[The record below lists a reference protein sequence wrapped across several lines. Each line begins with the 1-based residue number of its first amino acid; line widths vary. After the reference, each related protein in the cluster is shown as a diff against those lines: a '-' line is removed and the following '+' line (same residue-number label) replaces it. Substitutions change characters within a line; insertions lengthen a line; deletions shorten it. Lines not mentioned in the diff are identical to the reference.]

1 MATLPQVKTLNAN
14 SVDIMNAIRNSASS
28 NYQDYVP
35 KAKNTL
41 SSIKEIG
48 TIIMD
53 YSALQ
58 NEFLNALINRI
69 GRVMITSK
77 MYSNPW
83 TVFKKGLI
91 DFGETI
97 EEIFVNIAKPFEYNV
112 ENSENKVFARETPD
126 VRSAFHALNYQ
137 KFYKVTIENNQLK
150 QAFLSWDGVTD
161 LITKIINSMYAGA
174 NYDEFLVMKYTL
186 AKNIL
191 NGRLTPVTTPA
202 LTTENMKTVAS
213 TIKGVSNSYEFM
225 SKKYNAAK
233 VENYADKNNQYL
245 IVNADFDA
253 VMDIEVLASAFNM
266 DKAEFSG
273 HKIMVDG
280 FGNLD
285 NERLALLFKND
296 TTYTAITDDEM
307 KALNAIPA
315 VLIDKEWF
323 MIFDNLYEF
332 TEQYNGEG
340 MYWNYWYHIWK
351 TFSVSPFANATVFV
365 PETPT
370 VTSVTVTPATL
381 TTSAGQIVQL
391 SVDVKT
397 TNFAPKTVVW
407 TTNNDKAKVDIYGK
421 VTLSPDLEKSTEII
435 VTATSTFDN
444 TKTGT
449 STITIS

>member
-1 MATLPQVKTLNAN
+1 MATIPQVKTLNAN
-14 SVDIMNAIRNSASS
+14 SVEIMNAIRNSASA

-35 KAKNTL
+35 KATNNL

-112 ENSENKVFARETPD
+112 ENSENKVFAREKPD
-126 VRSAFHALNYQ
+126 VRSAFHTLNYQ
-137 KFYKVTIENNQLK
+137 KFYKVTIESKQLK

-225 SKKYNAAK
+225 GKKYNAAK
-233 VENYADKNNQYL
+233 VENYVDKNNQYL

-285 NERLALLFKND
+285 NDRLALLFKGD
-296 TTYTAITDDEM
+296 TSYTPITDDEM
-307 KALNAIPA
+307 RALNAIPA

-381 TTSAGQIVQL
+381 TTSAGQNVQL

-407 TTNNDKAKVDIYGK
+407 TTDNDKATVDIYGK
-421 VTLSPDLEKSTEII
+421 VTLSPDLAKATKIV
-435 VTATSTFDN
+435 VTATSTFDT
-444 TKTGT
+444 TKTG
-449 STITIS
+449 SSAITIS